1 MKAIIRAMGTGIAIA
16 ASCAAF
22 AEETVYVQ
30 SFATKLF
37 AAPEF
42 GATVVADA
50 KRGDALIVIETRERW
65 SRVKLGTRSGWV
77 PTLAVSRHVPMRNDT
92 LLQEAGDTLPA
103 NARRR
108 ASGATTAGAARGLT
122 YEDRQR
128 ADKAGVADYA
138 AMERMERLSV
148 TEEEAVAFVASGL
161 KQ

>member
-1 MKAIIRAMGTGIAIA
+1 MGTGIAIA
-16 ASCAAF
+16 ASCAVF

-30 SFATKLF
+30 SFKTTLF
-37 AAPEF
+37 ATPQF
-42 GATVVADA
+42 GAAVVVDA
-50 KRGDALIVIETRERW
+50 KRGDALTLLESRERW
-65 SRVKLGTRSGWV
+65 SRVRRGNHSGWV
-77 PTLAVSRHVPMRNDT
+77 PSLAVSRHLPLRPAA
-92 LLQEAGDTLPA
+92 LLESAGDTSLPA

-128 ADKAGVADYA
+128 ADKAGIANYA

-148 TEEEAVAFVASGL
+148 TEEEALAFVASGL

>member
-1 MKAIIRAMGTGIAIA
+1 MGTGIVIA

-22 AEETVYVQ
+22 ADETVYVQ
-30 SFATKLF
+30 SFTTKLF

-42 GATVVADA
+42 GAAVVAGA
-50 KRGDALIVIETRERW
+50 KRGDALILLEARERW
-65 SRVKLGTRSGWV
+65 SRVQLGTRSGWV
-77 PTLAVSRHVPMRNDT
+77 PSLAVSRHVPLRNDT
-92 LLQEAGDTLPA
+92 LLQGAGDTLPA

-128 ADKAGVADYA
+128 ADKAGIADYA

-161 KQ
+161 KP